1 MAGALYSVGVAD
13 RIVYVTRV
21 TRLPLVGADGADVG
35 RVVDVVLDLGGRPP
49 RVNGFVVAV
58 GARAGVRRRRPG
70 RGVSNDGVR
79 LRRGSVNLR
88 QFVLRA
94 GERLVIGE
102 LIGRRV
108 RGERVVDVGL
118 TPAPEPFAWEVAT
131 VALSA
136 GRRAG
141 RARGARPEVI
151 DWSEAGELFA
161 DERPIDR
168 QAAALGGLHPA
179 EMSAAIRR
187 LPLSRRR
194 ILASALE
201 DDRLADLLEELA
213 EDEQV
218 RLVEGL
224 DQERLARV
232 LDEMEADDA
241 ADLLGEFSA
250 SRRTELLGAMDPEE
264 AEPVRRLLIYEPD
277 TAGGLMT
284 PEPVILD
291 AQATVAEAL
300 ARIRDPDL
308 PVPLATQVFV
318 CQPPLETPTGRF
330 QGVVG
335 VQRLLREAPSK
346 PLAPCLDEEWEPI
359 AADASDR
366 EVAERLA
373 AYDVV
378 AIPVTDAARRLVGA
392 VTIDDVLDRMLPA
405 DWRVDARESLMA
417 RHDDLGTPR
426 GTPGGPSYDPDA
438 FGRWAERHGALPRHR
453 PLSGRPDVLRV
464 RLDRAQPDR
473 GDRCGGIRTRSSCLT
488 SRSRPR
494 PRTRRR

>member
-1 MAGALYSVGVAD
+1 M
-13 RIVYVTRV
+13 YVSRV

-35 RVVDVVLDLGGRPP
+35 HVVDVVLDLGGRPP

-58 GARAGVRRRRPG
+58 GRRRVFVGAG
-70 RGVSNDGVR
+70 RVGEIETDGVR

-88 QFVLRA
+88 QFELRA
-94 GERLVIGE
+94 GERLVQGE
-102 LIGRRV
+102 LVGRRV
-108 RGERVVDVGL
+108 RGDKVVDVGI

-131 VALSA
+131 IALASSRTLT
-136 GRRAG
+136 GRR
-141 RARGARPEVI
+141 RTPEVI

-161 DERPIDR
+161 DDRSIDR
-168 QAAALGGLHPA
+168 QAAALESLHPA
-179 EMSAAIRR
+179 EMAAALRN

-194 ILASALE
+194 VLAAALE
-201 DDRLADLLEELA
+201 DDRLADVLEELS
-213 EDEQV
+213 EDDQV

-250 SRRTELLGAMDPEE
+250 SRQAELLGAMDPEE
-264 AEPVRRLLIYEPD
+264 AEPVRRLLGYEPD

-284 PEPVILD
+284 PEPVIL
-291 AQATVAEAL
+291 APHATVAEAL

-308 PVPLATQVFV
+308 PVPLAAQVFV
-318 CQPPLETPTGRF
+318 CMPPLETPTGRF

-335 VQRLLREAPSK
+335 VQRLLREAPGK
-346 PLAPCLDEEWEPI
+346 PLARCLDEEWDPI
-359 AADASDR
+359 AADASER

-378 AIPVTDAARRLVGA
+378 ALPVTDPAKRLVGA

-405 DWRVDARESLMA
+405 DWRATRVAR
-417 RHDDLGTPR
+417 
-426 GTPGGPSYDPDA
+426 
-438 FGRWAERHGALPRHR
+438 
-453 PLSGRPDVLRV
+453 
-464 RLDRAQPDR
+464 
-473 GDRCGGIRTRSSCLT
+473 
-488 SRSRPR
+488 
-494 PRTRRR
+494 